1 MPSDLTHTL
10 FQAKRAKG
18 LTFQTLADEVGC
30 DPVFLA
36 AVFHGQ
42 ASTTPEQ
49 AQKLVDTL
57 DLDASLATE
66 LTRYPLKGGNT
77 PTIPADPFLYRFH
90 EILEVY
96 GAALK
101 DVVQESFGDGI
112 MSAVDFTLHV
122 EREHD
127 PKGDRVKITMN
138 GKFLP
143 YRRW

>member
-1 MPSDLTHTL
+1 MPSDLTDTL
-10 FQAKRAKG
+10 FQAKQAKG
-18 LTFQTLADEVGC
+18 LTFQTLADTVGC

-42 ASTTPEQ
+42 ASATPEQ

-57 DLDASLATE
+57 DLDASLTPE
-66 LTRYPLKGGNT
+66 LIRYPLKGSNT
-77 PTIPADPFLYRFH
+77 PTVPADPFLYRFH

-96 GAALK
+96 GLALK